1 MLPISPSLMPR
12 WDGRRQSAMRY
23 LLMQGYHCPPLCQT
37 AHTHTSQSSSSY
49 LFISKSVLS
58 CMGWLCCLTIPLLF
72 NSCMKPVVPAVTK
85 LPKVSPDF
93 SPIVLFGGR
102 DIWSSGAPHVEGGE
116 YIVGRGD
123 PIIQIISPPV
133 FAWIISLG
141 ATVSTR
147 ALRRSLLI
155 FDCGWRR

>member
-1 MLPISPSLMPR
+1 
-12 WDGRRQSAMRY
+12 
-23 LLMQGYHCPPLCQT
+23 
-37 AHTHTSQSSSSY
+37 
-49 LFISKSVLS
+49 
-58 CMGWLCCLTIPLLF
+58 MGWLCCLTIPLLF

-123 PIIQIISPPV
+123 PIIQIISPP
-133 FAWIISLG
+133 G
-141 ATVSTR
+141 
-147 ALRRSLLI
+147 LRMNHI
-155 FDCGWRR
+155 FGHNCVQQSIAMHSSHIWC